1 MISKGRDASSL
12 FPDVVKNVVCT
23 NLEVKKLVYIYVT
36 HYAEIEPDAALL
48 AIATF
53 QKDLKDQNPLIRAQA
68 SHSFSHDPT
77 ISL

>member
-23 NLEVKKLVYIYVT
+23 SLEVKKLVYIFVT

-48 AIATF
+48 SIATF
-53 QKDLKDQNPLIRAQA
+53 QKDLKDQNPLIRAQV
-68 SHSFSHDPT
+68 S
-77 ISL
+77 